1 MLFTLTFHEKLAH
14 EIPSLTQPALT
25 WYLALPSSQ
34 RQVGFIG
41 FIEFVE
47 FIEFIELIETGD
59 G

>member
-1 MLFTLTFHEKLAH
+1 M
-14 EIPSLTQPALT
+14 IQC
-25 WYLALPSSQ
+25 LALASSW

-59 G
+59 WRLETRWVC

>member
-1 MLFTLTFHEKLAH
+1 MSQDLCLIHD
-14 EIPSLTQPALT
+14 SLT
-25 WYLALPSSQ
+25 WYLALPSSW

-59 G
+59 